1 MFADM
6 SIKKKL
12 FLLCTTI
19 LMFTFI
25 TGFISYKGFL
35 KLDENLKLITHE
47 AIPETL
53 TIDNMYLEFTKT
65 RVALRTIGLEGISET
80 EAAQAIEEVHQH
92 IALYEKYQ
100 TEYEKNLKTAE
111 QKEIFL
117 RVKNNWNDLKN
128 IGVKAIGLFHENTSE
143 AKKRMTTI
151 FLVDCPK
158 AADIYDKSVN
168 ELLLMQKNH
177 IDKITTASLMTSQ
190 NDRNLQA
197 VIILVSIVIGML
209 VGLLFTKHINNL
221 LEDISNNVG
230 EGTEKLK
237 SIAANILEV
246 STSLE
251 SNMDQQ
257 TISLQQTTTSLEEA
271 NVSIVSNAQS
281 TKKSLVVSEETMGLA
296 DRAQKAMG
304 EATITMKEISTSI
317 QEIEKAIEVNNKEIS
332 NLVTVIEEINSKTKV
347 INEIVF
353 QTKLLSFNASVEA
366 ARAGEHGK
374 GFSVVAEE
382 IGNLATKSGDS
393 AKDISLILEK
403 SMQKVEATVSNSEI
417 IFNKYVTSSNE
428 KVKVGNH
435 IILECEENLNNILM
449 QIRNLNSL
457 VGNISHSTDEQTSSM
472 REITQAMNQIDHLNK
487 NNNNNARE
495 NFKIVQNLEGQLGD
509 FSEII
514 EQLKKT
520 IKGKKVA

>member
-1 MFADM
+1 
-6 SIKKKL
+6 
-12 FLLCTTI
+12 
-19 LMFTFI
+19 
-25 TGFISYKGFL
+25 
-35 KLDENLKLITHE
+35 
-47 AIPETL
+47 
-53 TIDNMYLEFTKT
+53 
-65 RVALRTIGLEGISET
+65 
-80 EAAQAIEEVHQH
+80 
-92 IALYEKYQ
+92 
-100 TEYEKNLKTAE
+100 
-111 QKEIFL
+111 
-117 RVKNNWNDLKN
+117 
-128 IGVKAIGLFHENTSE
+128 
-143 AKKRMTTI
+143 
-151 FLVDCPK
+151 
-158 AADIYDKSVN
+158 
-168 ELLLMQKNH
+168 
-177 IDKITTASLMTSQ
+177 
-190 NDRNLQA
+190 
-197 VIILVSIVIGML
+197 
-209 VGLLFTKHINNL
+209 
-221 LEDISNNVG
+221 
-230 EGTEKLK
+230 
-237 SIAANILEV
+237 
-246 STSLE
+246 
-251 SNMDQQ
+251 
-257 TISLQQTTTSLEEA
+257 
-271 NVSIVSNAQS
+271 
-281 TKKSLVVSEETMGLA
+281 MGLA

-332 NLVTVIEEINSKTKV
+332 NLVTVIEEINNKTKV

-428 KVKVGNH
+428 KVKIGNH

-472 REITQAMNQIDHLNK
+472 KEITLAMNQIDHLNK

-520 IKGKKVA
+520 VKGKKVA

>member
-1 MFADM
+1 MFREM

-35 KLDENLKLITHE
+35 ELEKNLQLITQV

-53 TIDNMYLEFTKT
+53 NIDNMYLEFTKT
-65 RVALRTIGLEGISET
+65 RVALRTIGLEGISNE
-80 EAAQAIEEVHQH
+80 EAKKAIEKVHHH
-92 IALYEKYQ
+92 IALYEQ
-100 TEYEKNLKTAE
+100 HQSEYEKKSKTKE
-111 QKEIFL
+111 QEEIFL
-117 RVKNNWNDLKN
+117 RVKSNWNELKA
-128 IGVKAIGLFHENTSE
+128 IGVKAIGLFHENNEE
-143 AKKRMTTI
+143 AKLKMNRI
-151 FLVDCPK
+151 FLVDCPQ

-168 ELLLMQKNH
+168 ELLTTKKNH
-177 IDKITTASLMTSQ
+177 INEITTYSLINSQ
-190 NDRNLQA
+190 RDRSLQST
-197 VIILVSIVIGML
+197 IILFSIIIGVL
-209 VGLLFTKHINNL
+209 VGLAFTKHINNL
-221 LEDISNNVG
+221 LEDVSNNIG

-237 SIAANILEV
+237 DIAANILEV

-251 SNMDQQ
+251 LNMDQQ

-271 NVSIVSNAQS
+271 NTSIVNNAES
-281 TKKSLVVSEETMGLA
+281 TKKSLAVSDETIALA
-296 DRAQKAMG
+296 NMAQKAMG
-304 EATITMKEISTSI
+304 KATVTMKDISNSI
-317 QEIEKAIEVNNKEIS
+317 QEIEKAIEGNNKEIS
-332 NLVTVIEEINSKTKV
+332 NLVNIIEEINSKTKV

-366 ARAGEHGK
+366 ARAGEYGK
-374 GFSVVAEE
+374 GFAVVAQE

-393 AKDISLILEK
+393 AKEISLILET
-403 SMQKVEATVSNSEI
+403 SMQKVENTVSNSEV
-417 IFNKYVTSSNE
+417 IFNKYVTASND
-428 KVKVGNH
+428 KVKVGNR
-435 IILECEENLNNILM
+435 IILECEENLNNILI
-449 QIRNLNSL
+449 QIKNLNLL
-457 VGNISHSTDEQTSSM
+457 VGNISNSTNEQTSSM
-472 REITQAMNQIDHLNK
+472 SEINQAMNQIDHLNK

-495 NFKIVQNLEGQLGD
+495 NFKIVQNLESQLGD